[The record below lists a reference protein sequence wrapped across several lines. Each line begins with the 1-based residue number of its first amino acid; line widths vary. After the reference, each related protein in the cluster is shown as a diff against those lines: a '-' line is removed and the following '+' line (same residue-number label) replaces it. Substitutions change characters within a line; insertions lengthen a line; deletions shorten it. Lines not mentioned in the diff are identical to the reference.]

1 MFAEVNGMLVAVHDI
16 KERMLVAG
24 MLSLDAINGSKE
36 DEASEQ
42 MKSLH
47 VFDKVN
53 LAARKASESH
63 EGGDLSKSVSSSNSA
78 GSRVSARSEG
88 SGHGKGKG
96 KAAQDAEGNGKTIS
110 KKDILMMKVEA
121 MADSIAD
128 ELADFKMPDE
138 FY

>member
-1 MFAEVNGMLVAVHDI
+1 MFAEVNGMVVAVHDI
-16 KERMLVAG
+16 KERLLVAG
-24 MLSLDAINGSKE
+24 MLSLDAINESKE

-47 VFDKVN
+47 VFDEVS
-53 LAARKASESH
+53 LAAKESSEPH
-63 EGGDLSKSVSSSNSA
+63 EGGEVSKSVSSSNSA
-78 GSRVSARSEG
+78 GSRVSARSENG
-88 SGHGKGKG
+88 EHGKGKG
-96 KAAQDAEGNGKTIS
+96 KAAEDEEGKGKTIS

-121 MADSIAD
+121 MADSIAA

>member
-1 MFAEVNGMLVAVHDI
+1 MLAEVNGMVVAVYDI
-16 KERMLVAG
+16 KERLLVAG
-24 MLSLDAINGSKE
+24 MLSLDAMNESKE
-36 DEASEQ
+36 EEASEQ

-47 VFDKVN
+47 VFDEVDP
-53 LAARKASESH
+53 AAKEASESK
-63 EGGDLSKSVSSSNSA
+63 ESGEVSKSVSSRTSA
-78 GSRVSARSEG
+78 GSHISARSQG
-88 SGHGKGKG
+88 SDHGKGKG
-96 KAAQDAEGNGKTIS
+96 KAAEDDEGNEKKIS